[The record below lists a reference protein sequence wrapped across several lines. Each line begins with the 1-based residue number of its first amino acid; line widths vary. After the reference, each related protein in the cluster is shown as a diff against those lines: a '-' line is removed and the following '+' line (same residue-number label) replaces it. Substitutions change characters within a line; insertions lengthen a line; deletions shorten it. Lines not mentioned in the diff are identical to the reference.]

1 MSLNPELI
9 KLISILGG
17 ALVILIGGFIVQ
29 RSYLKKKKLA
39 EEKAYSGY
47 NNSSSSVPT
56 TSSSVDGD
64 YSNET
69 IKNYISEYKSTYPRD
84 SIKSA
89 LINAG
94 NSESEVEK
102 YLNKFF

>member
-17 ALVILIGGFIVQ
+17 ALVILVGGFIVQ

-39 EEKAYSGY
+39 AEKAYSGD
-47 NNSSSSVPT
+47 NNSSSS
-56 TSSSVDGD
+56 SSPDSLDTD

-69 IKNYISEYKSTYPRD
+69 IKNYILQYKGTYSKD
-84 SIKSA
+84 SLKSA
-89 LINAG
+89 LVNAG
-94 NSESEVEK
+94 NSESEVER

>member
-17 ALVILIGGFIVQ
+17 ALVILVGGFIVQ

-47 NNSSSSVPT
+47 NNSSSSQA
-56 TSSSVDGD
+56 SSSLDTD
-64 YSNET
+64 YSNDT
-69 IKNYISEYKSTYPRD
+69 IKNYISQYRGTYSKD
-84 SIKSA
+84 AIKAA
-89 LINAG
+89 LVNAG
-94 NSESEVEK
+94 NSEIEVER